1 MAQNVQ
7 PPFRKRNGTKCTTIP
22 FPEWWLYILCHSF
35 SWMVVVHFVD
45 IGEIFYHHCINF
57 FFIIKEKKFFSI
69 HTVPLKITW
78 LFWVAQVAKWLKL
91 LTSDHKHTCITTNVG
106 SCLSTHFKC
115 WAFLDVW
122 KHRYYIETCKVQ
134 ISAS

>member
-1 MAQNVQ
+1 MVVVHFV
-7 PPFRKRNGTKCTTIP
+7 PFLFLNGGCIFCAIP

-35 SWMVVVHFVD
+35 SWMVVGHFVD

-106 SCLSTHFKC
+106 SCPSTHFKC
-115 WAFLDVW
+115 NDF
-122 KHRYYIETCKVQ
+122 KTPSHFPTR
-134 ISAS
+134 